1 MHKLF
6 VYGTLRPKSGV
17 TVKVPGKLYDLGWFP
32 GCKLIPDGDA
42 EFDCEILEVDD
53 AGLRRADQYEGYL
66 EDQPESSLF
75 IRKPWK
81 DGWIYEY
88 NGGVDEER
96 RVEGGDWVAYK
107 PNTRTMVIV

>member
-66 EDQPESSLF
+66 EDHIVTGKHED
-75 IRKPWK
+75 KE
-81 DGWIYEY
+81 DGSPCDQAA
-88 NGGVDEER
+88 NVTCHACG
-96 RVEGGDWVAYK
+96 
-107 PNTRTMVIV
+107 P